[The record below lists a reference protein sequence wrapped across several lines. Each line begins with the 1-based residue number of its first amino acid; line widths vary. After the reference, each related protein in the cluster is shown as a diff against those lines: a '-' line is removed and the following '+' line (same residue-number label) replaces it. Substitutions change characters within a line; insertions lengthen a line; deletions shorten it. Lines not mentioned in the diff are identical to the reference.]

1 MPVWKERRHVYRR
14 SYLLSAVF
22 SLFASATAL
31 AVLGVWAG
39 RHSMTLTALAMTLQ
53 AVIAA
58 LRLSDFYPEAD
69 LQTQLGMIAHDAA
82 RDFER
87 SISRFREPSAT
98 GRPAAAG
105 RVSAPRAA
113 VNFANVTFRYPGES
127 QLVFDGLELEIPA
140 GQSVAIVGANGAGKT
155 TLVKLLTRMYE
166 PASGAVLADGVDIR
180 AMPLETWR
188 KRVAV
193 VFQDFLRY
201 EVSVSDN
208 IAFGAVDHLDDSDGV
223 WEAARKA
230 GIAGAVARLP
240 AGFDTPLTRY
250 LEGGVEFSGGQWQ
263 RVALAR
269 AFFAVRHG
277 ARILVLDEPTASLDI
292 RAETQF
298 FTELMALTRGVTTI
312 IISHRFSTVRN
323 ADTIVTLEKGRAIEQ
338 GTHQELL
345 RLGGRYAEMFRI
357 QAERFTDSAGHY
369 RGTTDSTWDGEAV

>member
-1 MPVWKERRHVYRR
+1 
-14 SYLLSAVF
+14 
-22 SLFASATAL
+22 
-31 AVLGVWAG
+31 
-39 RHSMTLTALAMTLQ
+39 
-53 AVIAA
+53 
-58 LRLSDFYPEAD
+58 
-69 LQTQLGMIAHDAA
+69 
-82 RDFER
+82 
-87 SISRFREPSAT
+87 
-98 GRPAAAG
+98 
-105 RVSAPRAA
+105 
-113 VNFANVTFRYPGES
+113 
-127 QLVFDGLELEIPA
+127 
-140 GQSVAIVGANGAGKT
+140 
-155 TLVKLLTRMYE
+155 
-166 PASGAVLADGVDIR
+166 
-180 AMPLETWR
+180 MPLETWR

-277 ARILVLDEPTASLDI
+277 ARILVLDDPTASLDI